1 VYKRYAEFAKLR
13 SGGRRFP
20 GRDYSC
26 NWASAEA
33 DLGLMQ
39 SWATLKAV
47 REGAIAMYVVNDVV
61 A

>member
-1 VYKRYAEFAKLR
+1 VYKRYAEFSKLR
-13 SGGRRFP
+13 SGGCRFP
-20 GRDYSC
+20 GRDY